1 MNRLVPV
8 ILLLAASLVSRGEE
22 GLHELPDQSIYVKD
36 GLFLKV
42 ALLDDPKAFLAEW
55 NNPLRTQTPALK
67 TRTAFHRGD
76 VVFPVVLYSTNGL
89 TPDGKAEITYSLLFR
104 RPDGSIYENP
114 QNLTVV
120 NGVPAKG
127 VGLCKDKAGLKIEEN
142 DPFGD
147 YLLKVMITDKV
158 KDVPVE
164 MLFTFSVVDPTA
176 SPDAPPSLSG
186 RVEEEVPAARPP
198 KPPDTGRMRSFSSD
212 RYGW

>member
-1 MNRLVPV
+1 MAFSPL
-8 ILLLAASLVSRGEE
+8 SWGED

-42 ALLDDPKAFLAEW
+42 ALLDNPQSFLAEW
-55 NNPLRTQTPALK
+55 NNPLRAQAPTIK
-67 TRTAFHRGD
+67 TRTVFHRGE

-89 TPDGKAEITYSLLFR
+89 TPEGKAEITYSLLFR

-147 YLLKVMITDKV
+147 YMLKVMITDKV

-164 MLFTFSVVDPTA
+164 MLFTFSVVDPAATPAVPPLTA
-176 SPDAPPSLSG
+176 GS
-186 RVEEEVPAARPP
+186 VEEEVPAAKSP
-198 KPPDTGRMRSFSSD
+198 KPQDTGRMRSFSSD
-212 RYGW
+212 QR